1 MRSIRDQLL
10 LSLLATVLV
19 GGLGAAA
26 GIYLTVED
34 EFNEL
39 FDYELRQVALSFR
52 DDSLGSPI
60 APPVQIVDEEDDL
73 VIQIWNRAGTLVYL
87 SDDLPVLPPRARPGF
102 SLVSTP
108 GTKWRVFN
116 IQLREHTI
124 EVAQPMSVRQTLAA
138 RAALR
143 TLLPMLLLIAA
154 LGIVIWMIIERGLR
168 PLRRVADAVEKRSAS
183 ALQPLPEED
192 LPAEVRPLV
201 TALNNLFARLG
212 HALELRRTFIADA
225 AHELRTPL
233 TAVQLQIQLAERAT
247 SETQRAAAL
256 AQLREGMKR
265 AIHLVQQL
273 LTLARNEPE
282 LAERSPAPV
291 ELAQLSRQAVADH
304 APIAEAKDID
314 IGIDGDQPV
323 WVSGDFEALRAM
335 LGNLIDNAIR
345 YTQRGGRIDVG
356 IRTQDRQP
364 VLTVEDNGPGIPAEY
379 RERAFDRFSRQEGSD
394 PTGNGLGLAIVKSV
408 VLRHRASIA
417 LESARHEHGLRV
429 LIRFPAQQDPG
440 LFMQELRVE

>member
-108 GTKWRVFN
+108 DTKWRVFN

-154 LGIVIWMIIERGLR
+154 LGIVIWMIIDRGLR

-247 SETQRAAAL
+247 SETERAAAL

-291 ELAQLSRQAVADH
+291 ELRNCRGRRSPTMHPSPRPKISTSASTATSRC
-304 APIAEAKDID
+304 
-314 IGIDGDQPV
+314 G
-323 WVSGDFEALRAM
+323 S
-335 LGNLIDNAIR
+335 
-345 YTQRGGRIDVG
+345 
-356 IRTQDRQP
+356 
-364 VLTVEDNGPGIPAEY
+364 
-379 RERAFDRFSRQEGSD
+379 REISKPCARC
-394 PTGNGLGLAIVKSV
+394 LAT
-408 VLRHRASIA
+408 
-417 LESARHEHGLRV
+417 
-429 LIRFPAQQDPG
+429 
-440 LFMQELRVE
+440 

>member
-19 GGLGAAA
+19 GGLGAAV

-52 DDSLGSPI
+52 DDSLHGPI
-60 APPVQIVDEEDDL
+60 APPVQIVDEQDDL

-87 SDDLPVLPPRARPGF
+87 SDALHILPPRARPGF
-102 SLVSTP
+102 SMVSVP

-116 IQLREHTI
+116 VQLREHTI
-124 EVAQPMSVRQTLAA
+124 EVAQPMSVRRTLAA

-154 LGIVIWMIIERGLR
+154 LGMVIWIIIDRGLR

-201 TALNNLFARLG
+201 TALNNLLGSLG
-212 HALELRRTFIADA
+212 HELELRRTFIADA

-247 SETQRAAAL
+247 GEKERTAAL

-265 AIHLVQQL
+265 AIHLVQQM
-273 LTLARNEPE
+273 LTLARHEPE
-282 LAERSPAPV
+282 LAERSAAPV
-291 ELAQLSRQAVADH
+291 ELAQLSRQVVADH

-364 VLTVEDNGPGIPAEY
+364 ILTVEDNGPGIPAEY

-394 PTGNGLGLAIVKSV
+394 PTGSGLGLAIVKSV
-408 VLRHRASIA
+408 VLRHRATIA
-417 LESARHEHGLRV
+417 LEPVRHERGLRV
-429 LIRFPAQQDPG
+429 LIRFPAQQDTG
-440 LFMQELRVE
+440 LSMPEFQVG